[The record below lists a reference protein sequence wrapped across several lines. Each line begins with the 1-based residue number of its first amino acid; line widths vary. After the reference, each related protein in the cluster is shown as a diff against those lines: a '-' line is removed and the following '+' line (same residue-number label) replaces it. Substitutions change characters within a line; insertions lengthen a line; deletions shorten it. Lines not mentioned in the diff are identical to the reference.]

1 MKNKEKKKLKW
12 WQEIL
17 IIILIP
23 TTIFIIGAVIN
34 GIYSQNVNGDNDNY
48 SKAQEAYRE
57 QLKIEDSKNSEKYRE
72 KVKQIKIGMTYNQ
85 VCNIMEFEGTTLIG
99 DTQNGQ
105 FDWKYTSSKILRL
118 VFTAGKVS
126 YIVRT
131 E

>member
-48 SKAQEAYRE
+48 SRAQEAYRE